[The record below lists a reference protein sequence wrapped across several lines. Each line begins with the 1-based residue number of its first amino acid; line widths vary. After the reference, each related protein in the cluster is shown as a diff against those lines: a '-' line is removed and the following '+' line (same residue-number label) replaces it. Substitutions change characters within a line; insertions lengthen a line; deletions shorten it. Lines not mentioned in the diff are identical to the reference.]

1 MTTNLLDA
9 RVRRITAEIVLLG
22 WTHRA
27 IEDLK
32 IIERDVSRYVATASL
47 EGFSPEDMLQDVLD
61 KYRNFFMG
69 CGDVAMVE
77 RAGER
82 VVVFYLRSRKG
93 L

>member
-22 WTHRA
+22 WTDRA

-32 IIERDVSRYVATASL
+32 IIEHDVSHYVATAFL
-47 EGFSPEDMLQDVLD
+47 EGFGPKDMLQDVLD

-69 CGDVAMVE
+69 CGDVDMIDHASKT
-77 RAGER
+77 
-82 VVVFYLRSRKG
+82 VVVFYLRARKG